1 MEQSL
6 VQLINFWERSMMKIV
21 DGYQR
26 KAMELMHNTDEII
39 KIRSTLNLR
48 EVVFGNTIH
57 NV

>member
-1 MEQSL
+1 
-6 VQLINFWERSMMKIV
+6 MMKIV

-39 KIRSTLNLR
+39 KIRSTLDLR
-48 EVVFGNTIH
+48 DIVFGNRVH

>member
-1 MEQSL
+1 
-6 VQLINFWERSMMKIV
+6 MMKIV

-26 KAMELMHNTDEII
+26 KAMELMNNTDEII
-39 KIRSTLNLR
+39 NTRSTLNLR